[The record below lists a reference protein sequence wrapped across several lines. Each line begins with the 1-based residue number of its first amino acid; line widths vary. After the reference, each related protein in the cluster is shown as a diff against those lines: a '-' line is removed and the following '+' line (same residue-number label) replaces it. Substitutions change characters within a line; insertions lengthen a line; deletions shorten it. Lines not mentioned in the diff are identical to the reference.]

1 MKKYALIVGL
11 LAVAIGVGGENPCD
25 FRRRLEVVHV
35 ADRRDPAAKCAV
47 DSSAHFAAFP
57 LVERDSRL
65 GWEPSMEYCGG
76 PEQIRW
82 KLNLMEKLYGKENL
96 K

>member
-1 MKKYALIVGL
+1 MTALAL
-11 LAVAIGVGGENPCD
+11 LVAAVSVLP
-25 FRRRLEVVHV
+25 
-35 ADRRDPAAKCAV
+35 ADRLAMADRLFNRGEYAAARAEYANAM
-47 DSSAHFAAFP
+47 SALRF
-57 LVERDSRL
+57 VEADSRL

-82 KLNLMEKLYGKENL
+82 KLALMESHYGKENL

>member
-1 MKKYALIVGL
+1 MANLAAYLAACCRTAINVKRGATAFRAGDQAAL
-11 LAVAIGVGGENPCD
+11 LA
-25 FRRRLEVVHV
+25 
-35 ADRRDPAAKCAV
+35 AARAEYANAK
-47 DSSAHFAAFP
+47 AALKF
-57 LVERDSRL
+57 VEADSRL

-82 KLNLMEKLYGKENL
+82 KLALMETHYGKENL